1 MKFAKYTF
9 MIGGILGLTALLPQ
23 YLMENKVGTDNPPA
37 ITHPEFFYGFLGVA
51 IAFQI
56 AFLII
61 ASDPVKYRL
70 MILPSIVEKFSF
82 GIAVVILFLTG
93 RAAGQIVI
101 AAALDLILGILFI
114 ISWYK
119 LAPNPDIP
127 NASESIN

>member
-9 MIGGILGLTALLPQ
+9 MIGGILGLIALVPQ
-23 YLMENKVGTDNPPA
+23 YLLENKVGTDNPPA

-61 ASDPVKYRL
+61 ASDPVRYRL

-101 AAALDLILGILFI
+101 AATLDLILGCLFI
-114 ISWYK
+114 ISWFK
-119 LAPNPDIP
+119 LAPKPDIP
-127 NASESIN
+127 NVSESVN

>member
-9 MIGGILGLTALLPQ
+9 LVGGTLGLLALLPQ
-23 YLMENKVGTDNPPA
+23 YFLESKVGIDTPPA

-82 GIAVVILFLTG
+82 GIAVMVLFLTG

-101 AAALDLILGILFI
+101 AGSLDLILGLLFI
-114 ISWYK
+114 VSWFK
-119 LAPNPDIP
+119 LSSAPDAPVIT
-127 NASESIN
+127 ESVN